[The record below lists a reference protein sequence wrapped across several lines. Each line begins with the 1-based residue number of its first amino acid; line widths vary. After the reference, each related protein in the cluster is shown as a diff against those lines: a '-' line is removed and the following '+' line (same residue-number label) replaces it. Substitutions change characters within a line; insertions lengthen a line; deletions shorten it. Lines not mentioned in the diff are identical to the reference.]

1 MKRGHFEM
9 RNRLCLFVMAFE
21 NLNMYSKGTY
31 LIKVESTVQEQQ
43 CSISKNSDL
52 KEDLSVV
59 KKDPLE
65 QYSKTFMVR
74 FQSKPHFT
82 QIRRSI

>member
-1 MKRGHFEM
+1 
-9 RNRLCLFVMAFE
+9 MAFE

-31 LIKVESTVQEQQ
+31 LIKVEGTVQEQP
-43 CSISKNSDL
+43 CSISKSSDS
-52 KEDLSVV
+52 KEDLGLV

-74 FQSKPHFT
+74 FQSKWNLT
-82 QIRRSI
+82 